1 MKNAGGKIKRRAAKT
16 VAVTMTDIV
25 PQRPVTFALEYLTA
39 WYHKKNILS
48 LRVQKFEALIEVEGV
63 EYAIIIREA

>member
-1 MKNAGGKIKRRAAKT
+1 VAIT
-16 VAVTMTDIV
+16 VAVTMADVV

-48 LRVQKFEALIEVEGV
+48 LRVEKFEAIIEIDGI
-63 EYAIIIREA
+63 EYEMSIRKR

>member
-1 MKNAGGKIKRRAAKT
+1 VKNAGGKIKRRAAKT

-48 LRVQKFEALIEVEGV
+48 LRVEKFEAIIEIDGI
-63 EYAIIIREA
+63 EYEMSIRKR